1 MSNIRVTYSGLIA
14 LTVGFASV
22 FTGIIFT
29 LIVTRRLSPEDFG
42 TWSLI
47 GSMITY
53 FLVVEPII
61 SYWSTRQIARG
72 EKIGKT
78 SLISSSV
85 FSLGSVPIYLL
96 LVYFVAPS
104 SGSELST
111 LLLGVLLLPVIFI
124 SQTLVGIN
132 LGHKPHAT
140 SYGLLGFEISKI
152 PTGLVFV
159 YFLDLGVEGAIVAI
173 FIAYLLKIS
182 IQLYFAKSQLK
193 ERFNINT
200 LRRWF
205 RLAWIPI
212 YSNISHLIWS
222 LDVILYV
229 SIIGS
234 TIGVA
239 FYAVSLSIASII
251 THSGLIS
258 QALYPKL
265 ISSGKQEYVK
275 ENFTRLVYFS
285 IPLLGISIIF
295 SKPALFAL
303 NPAYEGASAI
313 VILIAIRTFFYVLTS
328 VLYQVLKGIEKV
340 DAEKNPTFSALA
352 KSKLFQVPT
361 LELTHYTLYVVSLTF
376 LFIFFSNSASSELE
390 LVTWWAWVMPI
401 LQIPFFI
408 YAWIQVRK
416 HIKFSF
422 PISDSLKYL
431 GATLVFIVVFYFSAD
446 FIIVYDISIYK
457 FLPTLLLELVIC
469 IGIYLSIT
477 LITDKKTR
485 ILFRAIFQE
494 FKNNK

>member
-14 LTVGFASV
+14 LAVGFASV

-85 FSLGSVPIYLL
+85 FSLGTLPIYLL
-96 LVYFVAPS
+96 LAYFVAPS

-111 LLLGVLLLPVIFI
+111 LFLGVLILPVIFI

-265 ISSGKQEYVK
+265 ISSGKQEHIK
-275 ENFTRLVYFS
+275 ENLTFLFYFV
-285 IPLLGISIIF
+285 IPLFGITILF
-295 SKPALFAL
+295 SKYALFAL
-303 NPAYEGASAI
+303 NPVYESASII
-313 VILIAIRTFFYVLTS
+313 VIMISIRTFFYVITS
-328 VLYQVLKGIEKV
+328 VLYKILQGIEKV
-340 DAEKNPTFSALA
+340 DVEENPTFSSLVR
-352 KSKLFQVPT
+352 SKLFLVPT
-361 LELTHYTLYVVSLTF
+361 LGIIHTLLYAGSLTII
-376 LFIFFSNSASSELE
+376 FIVYGSNVSELE
-390 LVTWWAWVMPI
+390 LVTRWAFVMVG

-408 YAWIQVRK
+408 YALIQVRK
-416 HIKFSF
+416 TTSFSF
-422 PISDSLKYL
+422 PIKPIIKYA
-431 GATLVFIVVFYFSAD
+431 GATLAFTLVFFLTSD
-446 FIIVYDISIYK
+446 FIINYQISIFEYI
-457 FLPTLLLELVIC
+457 PTLILELAIC
-469 IGIYLSIT
+469 AGVYLAIT
-477 LITDKKTR
+477 LAIDKKIR
-485 ILFRAIFQE
+485 DLFKAILTE
-494 FKNNK
+494 LSSNK

>member
-78 SLISSSV
+78 SLFSSSV
-85 FSLGSVPIYLL
+85 FSIGVVPIYLL

-111 LLLGVLLLPVIFI
+111 LFLGVLLLPVIFI

-152 PTGLVFV
+152 PAGLALV
-159 YFLDLGVEGAIVAI
+159 YFLDLGVEGAIVAV

-193 ERFNINT
+193 ERFNFNT

-212 YSNISHLIWS
+212 YSNISHVVWS

-229 SIIGS
+229 TIIGS

-239 FYAVSLSIASII
+239 FYAVSLSIAAVIA
-251 THSGLIS
+251 HAGLMS

-265 ISSGKQEYVK
+265 IADGRYEYVK
-275 ENFTRLVYFS
+275 ENLALLFYFA
-285 IPLLGISIIF
+285 IPLLGITILF
-295 SKPALFAL
+295 SKYALFAL
-303 NPAYEGASAI
+303 NPVYESASII
-313 VILIAIRTFFYVLTS
+313 VIMISIRTFFYVITG

-340 DAEKNPTFSALA
+340 DVEENPTFSSLVR
-352 KSKLFQVPT
+352 SKLFFVPT
-361 LELTHYTLYVVSLTF
+361 LGIIHTLLYAGSLTII
-376 LFIFFSNSASSELE
+376 FIVYGSSNVSELE
-390 LVTWWAWVMPI
+390 LVTWWALVMVS

-408 YAWIQVRK
+408 YALIQVRK
-416 HIKFSF
+416 TISFSF
-422 PISDSLKYL
+422 PIKPITKYV
-431 GATLVFIVVFYFSAD
+431 GATFAFTLVFFLTSD
-446 FIIVYDISIYK
+446 FIINYQISIFEY
-457 FLPTLLLELVIC
+457 LPTLVLELAIC
-469 IGIYLSIT
+469 AGVYLAIT
-477 LITDKKTR
+477 LAIDKKIR
-485 ILFRAIFQE
+485 DLFKAIFIE
-494 FKNNK
+494 IKSGK